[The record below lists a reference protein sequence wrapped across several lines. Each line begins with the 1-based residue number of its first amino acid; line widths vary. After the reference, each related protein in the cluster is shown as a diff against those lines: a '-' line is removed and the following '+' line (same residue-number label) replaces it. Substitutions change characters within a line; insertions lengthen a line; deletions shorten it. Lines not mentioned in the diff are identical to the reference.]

1 MNCPKCNKDISVH
14 LWQDENSCFCSYCFH
29 VWNAS
34 QQTEIEQL
42 RKQIRELREGL
53 QRLGKHGVNC
63 LGGFRT
69 KKCICG
75 LEKLLEEK

>member
-1 MNCPKCNKDISVH
+1 MDAKIAELIDALC
-14 LWQDENSCFCSYCFH
+14 DECKSDATGCEFED
-29 VWNAS
+29 ARAAL
-34 QQTEIEQL
+34 EAAIEGMEK
-42 RKQIRELREGL
+42 RNRELREGL